1 MKKYFLYELK
11 KHIWTL
17 VILSAVCALPYIVN
31 VATMRMTYTH
41 WYEGVER
48 VSIWSPQLSFVFV
61 ELLILLFIVPMI
73 VYSFK
78 MSKRS
83 VDGYYSLP
91 IQREKLYFVATMVG
105 LILVL
110 VPFTISYWGG
120 FLTLLFRR
128 GNPYKM
134 GYYIPAYFGGLF
146 FAVFL
151 YGINAFIYTRANRIV
166 DGLVFMGAYAF
177 IGRLF
182 LACLEDSFNVS
193 VFTWRIEQCF
203 FFSGS
208 MFAFVDRMCDYI
220 MLSKIGESY
229 ESYAGW
235 WFGLTIAAGA
245 LCYALLYFAIR
256 FEKGENAEQNSDSWF
271 GYKTLI
277 PVYMALCCGS
287 GAAEE
292 IIGLVLVAVGGVVAT
307 IVYKRKFKLKFIDWL
322 PFIIGLAAGI
332 VFAVISG

>member
-31 VATMRMTYTH
+31 VATLTMSYTYMH
-41 WYEGVER
+41 NGVEKTVLR
-48 VSIWSPQLSFVFV
+48 SPQLSYVFA
-61 ELLILLFIVPMI
+61 ELLILLFIVPTI

-91 IQREKLYFVATMVG
+91 LKREKLYFVATMVG

-120 FLTLLFRR
+120 FLTLLFRK
-128 GNPYKM
+128 GNPYQM
-134 GYYIPAYFGGLF
+134 GYYIPAYLGGLF
-146 FAVFL
+146 FGVLLF
-151 YGINAFIYTRANRIV
+151 GVNAFIFTRANRIV
-166 DGLVFMGAYAF
+166 DGIVFMGVYAF
-177 IGRLF
+177 IGF
-182 LACLEDSFNVS
+182 LAINFLDYAFDVS
-193 VFTWRIEQCF
+193 LSTWNIEQCF
-203 FFSGS
+203 IFSGS
-208 MFAFVDRMCDYI
+208 MFGFVDRM
-220 MLSKIGESY
+220 ESLIVAY
-229 ESYAGW
+229 TLGRGYAGW

-256 FEKGENAEQNSDSWF
+256 FEKGENAEQNSASWF

>member
-31 VATMRMTYTH
+31 VATMRMSYTYFPETDN
-41 WYEGVER
+41 ER
-48 VSIWSPQLSFVFV
+48 IYIQNPQLSFVFG
-61 ELLILLFIVPMI
+61 ELLILLFLVPTI

-78 MSKRS
+78 MTKRG

-91 IQREKLYFVATMVG
+91 LKREKLYFVSTMVG

-110 VPFTISYWGG
+110 VPFTVSFWSG
-120 FLTLLFRR
+120 FMTLLFRQ

-151 YGINAFIYTRANRIV
+151 FGINAFVYTRANRVV
-166 DGLVFMGAYAF
+166 DGLAFMAAYAF
-177 IGRLF
+177 VGL
-182 LACLEDSFNVS
+182 LSLTCLEYAFDVS
-193 VFTWRIEQCF
+193 VSSWRIEQCF
-203 FFSGS
+203 LFSGS

-220 MLSKIGESY
+220 MLSKIGEG
-229 ESYAGW
+229 YAGW
-235 WFGLTIAAGA
+235 WFGLTAAAGV

-256 FEKGENAEQNSDSWF
+256 FEKGENAEQNSNSWL

-277 PVYMALCCGS
+277 PVYVALCFGG

-292 IIGLVLVAVGGVVAT
+292 ILGFVLVLVGGVVAT
-307 IVYKRKFKLKFIDWL
+307 IVYKRKFRLKFIDWL
-322 PFIIGLAAGI
+322 PLIVGLVAGI
-332 VFAVISG
+332 ALMVVSGV